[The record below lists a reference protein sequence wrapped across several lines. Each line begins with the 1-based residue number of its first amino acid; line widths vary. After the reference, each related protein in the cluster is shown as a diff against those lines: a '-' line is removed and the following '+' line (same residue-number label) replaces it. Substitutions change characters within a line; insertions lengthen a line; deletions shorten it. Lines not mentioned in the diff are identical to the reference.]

1 MKKILYLLLLVPF
14 LGFAQEI
21 NPNHF
26 ELTQNTGA
34 NMTIMFTSLADYA
47 GGTIGAFYDLN
58 ENGQID
64 EGYIYNSAVFSE
76 CVGFEPITSNG
87 QAGLALWGDDVSVNE
102 KVGLGVG
109 ETPQFALLY
118 QGEVVLFDL
127 GDQFTGYAT
136 NGFSVANTITF
147 STDEQNSAPEIL
159 LTPPVIEFVNGE
171 TVDLSSALELWEIGV
186 FVDADNTFDELSFSL
201 TGDENAISID
211 WDGSATSNP
220 IITAVPGFYG
230 STEIQFCVSDFEE
243 TTCATNTVLVY
254 ETAPPNQMQVTADL
268 FVEPEN
274 TGHNMTFGVNSSQMD
289 AYAGA
294 ILGIFYDFDTDGELE
309 CIGMYEIVEGFFG
322 FPIWGD
328 DSSTDEVE
336 GLLLGQVPTFAI
348 LSDGEV
354 EVISPFPNFETYTDN
369 GIHYLENFYK
379 PIEYTLTAGWNMVGY
394 VGSAHNNGIVNQ
406 INNSLTSGAVIEE
419 TFQVIKNVSGQFW
432 SPQFAQINEFTQGEG
447 YMMYVSGEPSGLNFQ
462 SPSAYQHGIEYPLSA
477 GWNMVAYTGD
487 AFADNAIVSSVNG
500 ALGDGLQ
507 IEETFQVIKN
517 VSGQF
522 WSAQFAQINS
532 FVPGEAY
539 MMYNTGAPTTI
550 NFQR

>member
-1 MKKILYLLLLVPF
+1 
-14 LGFAQEI
+14 
-21 NPNHF
+21 
-26 ELTQNTGA
+26 
-34 NMTIMFTSLADYA
+34 
-47 GGTIGAFYDLN
+47 
-58 ENGQID
+58 
-64 EGYIYNSAVFSE
+64 
-76 CVGFEPITSNG
+76 
-87 QAGLALWGDDVSVNE
+87 
-102 KVGLGVG
+102 
-109 ETPQFALLY
+109 
-118 QGEVVLFDL
+118 
-127 GDQFTGYAT
+127 
-136 NGFSVANTITF
+136 
-147 STDEQNSAPEIL
+147 
-159 LTPPVIEFVNGE
+159 
-171 TVDLSSALELWEIGV
+171 
-186 FVDADNTFDELSFSL
+186 
-201 TGDENAISID
+201 
-211 WDGSATSNP
+211 
-220 IITAVPGFYG
+220 
-230 STEIQFCVSDFEE
+230 
-243 TTCATNTVLVY
+243 
-254 ETAPPNQMQVTADL
+254 
-268 FVEPEN
+268 
-274 TGHNMTFGVNSSQMD
+274 
-289 AYAGA
+289 
-294 ILGIFYDFDTDGELE
+294 
-309 CIGMYEIVEGFFG
+309 MYEIVEGFFG

-336 GLLLGQVPTFAI
+336 GLLPGQVPTFAI

-354 EVISPFPNFETYTDN
+354 EVISPFPNFETYSDN

-394 VGSAHNNGIVNQ
+394 VGSAQNNGIVNQ
-406 INNSLTSGAVIEE
+406 INNSLSSGALIEE

-447 YMMYVSGEPSGLNFQ
+447 YMMYVSGEPSSLNFQ